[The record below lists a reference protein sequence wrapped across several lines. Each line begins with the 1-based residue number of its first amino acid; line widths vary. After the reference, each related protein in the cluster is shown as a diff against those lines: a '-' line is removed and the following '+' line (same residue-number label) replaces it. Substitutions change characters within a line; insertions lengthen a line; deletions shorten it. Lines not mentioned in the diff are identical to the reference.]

1 MRRAVYLAAVLL
13 VFGAPAAWAGG
24 GFDSVFA
31 DYTKDGHIDPCK
43 HSAAELRRAR
53 ADIPPDIEQYAPD
66 FPEALDAALEARASG
81 RCDKK
86 AKPAAAPTPAPAPA
100 APAPPAPPTSGTGG
114 GAPAPAAPAAAAAPP
129 APKATAAPAGAPTD
143 DAIAGAA
150 AGHARADSDAPAP
163 LIGLGV
169 LAALVLLCA
178 LVYGIA
184 RWLAWEPTWAL
195 RARHAVGEAGWR
207 ASATWAEFADWLR
220 LGQR

>member
-24 GFDSVFA
+24 GFNSVFA
-31 DYTKDGHIDPCK
+31 DYTKVGHIDPCK

-66 FPEALDAALEARASG
+66 FPEALDAALEARAGG

-100 APAPPAPPTSGTGG
+100 APAPPASGTGG

-129 APKATAAPAGAPTD
+129 APKATAAPAGAPSGD
-143 DAIAGAA
+143 PIGLGARR
-150 AGHARADSDAPAP
+150 HARADSDPRP
-163 LIGLGV
+163 PV
-169 LAALVLLCA
+169 
-178 LVYGIA
+178 
-184 RWLAWEPTWAL
+184 
-195 RARHAVGEAGWR
+195 
-207 ASATWAEFADWLR
+207 
-220 LGQR
+220 

>member
-66 FPEALDAALEARASG
+66 FPEALDAALEARAGG

-86 AKPAAAPTPAPAPA
+86 AKPAPAPAA
-100 APAPPAPPTSGTGG
+100 APAPPAPPARGTGG
-114 GAPAPAAPAAAAAPP
+114 GTAAPAAPAPAAAPP
-129 APKATAAPAGAPTD
+129 
-143 DAIAGAA
+143 
-150 AGHARADSDAPAP
+150 
-163 LIGLGV
+163 
-169 LAALVLLCA
+169 
-178 LVYGIA
+178 
-184 RWLAWEPTWAL
+184 
-195 RARHAVGEAGWR
+195 
-207 ASATWAEFADWLR
+207 
-220 LGQR
+220 